1 MSLSSRDR
9 VLKLLGHESIDRV
22 PCFSGM
28 GNVTT
33 EGMKKHGI
41 KFSQVHRSA
50 KDMAA
55 LAASSYRLF
64 GYECAVAP
72 FDLGMEAEALG
83 CGMNYYDASQASI
96 LYPTIKTKI
105 LKFGEELNIPD
116 AVEQRGR
123 VPLIAEAIEILKGDV
138 GGEVAVGSYVL
149 GPFTLAG
156 QIMDL
161 NELLKNS
168 FKKPQEI
175 GKILEALVQPIV
187 SIAKTMREAGADYI
201 TVREMGATGDILSPR
216 LFKSL
221 IQPHLIAVLKQ
232 IPAPRILHMCGNT
245 NAIIEELNKCGAEAL
260 SVDHKCD
267 VAAARQKLGKAAVI
281 LGDLDGYN
289 VLVKGSPSDVEKAV
303 EGAIRRGVSGVMP
316 GCDIW
321 PEAPASNMI
330 AMVEATKKY
339 GIIS

>member
-1 MSLSSRDR
+1 MMGITSKER
-9 VLKLLGHESIDRV
+9 VLRLLSRERIDRV

-41 KFSQVHRSA
+41 KFAEVHRDA
-50 KDMAA
+50 KQMAA
-55 LAASSYRLF
+55 LSASSYRLF

-72 FDLGMEAEALG
+72 FDLGVEAEALG
-83 CGMNYYDASQASI
+83 CGINYYEASEAKI

-105 LKFGEELNIPD
+105 LKFGEKLKIPD
-116 AVEQRGR
+116 GIEQRGR
-123 VPLIAEAIEILKGDV
+123 VPLVAEAIEIIKQDV
-138 GGEVAVGSYVL
+138 GSKVAVGSYVL

-168 FKKPQEI
+168 FKKPQEV
-175 GKILEALVQPIV
+175 GKILEALVQPLV
-187 SIAKTMREAGADYI
+187 AIAKTMRNAGANYI
-201 TVREMGATGDILSPR
+201 TIREMGATGDVLSPR

-221 IQPHLIAVLKQ
+221 IQPHLIAAIEQ

-245 NAIIEELNKCGAEAL
+245 NAIIDALHECGAEAV

-267 VAAARQKLGKAAVI
+267 VAAARQKLGSEAVI
-281 LGDLDGYN
+281 LGDIDGYN
-289 VLVKGSPSDVEKAV
+289 VLVRGSPGDVEKAV
-303 EGAIRRGVSGVMP
+303 ESAIKRGVSGVMP

-321 PEAPASNMI
+321 PEVPASNMV
-330 AMVEATKKY
+330 AMIEATKKY
-339 GIIS
+339 GIR